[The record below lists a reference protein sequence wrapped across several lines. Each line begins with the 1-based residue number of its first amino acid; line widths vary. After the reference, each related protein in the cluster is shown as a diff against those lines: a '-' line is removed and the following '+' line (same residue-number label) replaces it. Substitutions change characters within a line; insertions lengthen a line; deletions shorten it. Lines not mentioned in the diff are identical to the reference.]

1 MEVKPPWEV
10 RREVIVRAEGST
22 DPAYGC
28 PPERRPLR
36 DYLANGIINLDKP
49 SGPSSHEV
57 VAWVKRIL
65 RVRHAGHSGTL
76 AAHAGD
82 IPA

>member
-1 MEVKPPWEV
+1 MEIKPTWKMGRKIIVK
-10 RREVIVRAEGST
+10 AEDFT
-22 DPAYGC
+22 NPAYGC
-28 PPERRPLR
+28 PPETRPIR

-65 RVRHAGHSGTL
+65 NVKHAGHSGTL
-76 AAHAGD
+76 VA
-82 IPA
+82 

>member
-1 MEVKPPWEV
+1 MEIKPPWKI
-10 RREVIVRAEGST
+10 RHKVIVKAEDST

-28 PPERRPLR
+28 PPEMRPMQ

-57 VAWVKRIL
+57 VAWVKRI
-65 RVRHAGHSGTL
+65 VGVKHAGHSGTL
-76 AAHAGD
+76 VA
-82 IPA
+82 